1 MKYTIKHNYYS
12 SVIVSVE
19 AENAE
24 QARMLADTKMAN
36 MADTEMAEQLFDN
49 RVLEGTETDV

>member
-1 MKYTIKHNYYS
+1 MKYTIKYNYYS
-12 SVIVSVE
+12 SVNIEVE